1 MPESVERSRERSAWE
16 CRDIGVEKDVETEVS
31 ESVERYIY
39 GEVPGEKEVP
49 DTVETDVDSSGTSKI
64 IEPLTFVS

>member
-1 MPESVERSRERSAWE
+1 M
-16 CRDIGVEKDVETEVS
+16 ETE
-31 ESVERYIY
+31 VERYIY